1 MSLSDL
7 AQREAFAREV
17 ELVRAGREIERRRIV
32 RWLEDRSEEH
42 SPQVRATLMRL
53 IRRLEAG
60 EGAE

>member
-1 MSLSDL
+1 
-7 AQREAFAREV
+7 
-17 ELVRAGREIERRRIV
+17 V

>member
-1 MSLSDL
+1 MSLSEL
-7 AQREAFAREV
+7 AQREGFAREV
-17 ELVRAGREIERRRIV
+17 ELVRAGRELERRRIV

-42 SPQVRATLMRL
+42 SAQVRATLTRL

>member
-42 SPQVRATLMRL
+42 SRKCGPR
-53 IRRLEAG
+53 
-60 EGAE
+60 